1 MKLTIYISI
10 LLVFLCSACN
20 TQNKNE
26 HDLSINAYDVLSPD
40 LKTELPSELHEISG
54 LAYVDFGIVAGIQ
67 DENGIVYLIDIKTG
81 VIKEQIQFEKKGDF
95 EGIAIIDTVF
105 WALKSKG
112 DLIRIEPGKEKE
124 VFKTPLKGKNNAEGL
139 VYDRIHNRLLIVCKG
154 SPTHSDL
161 DIKDVKSIYAFD
173 IAKLKMYDDP
183 VFKIKVVE
191 IDSILK
197 LSGAEK
203 AWAKLS
209 RSIGSN
215 NSDLQLKPSAIAIH
229 PISGEYYILSAKPGM
244 LLKLDKNGSIIGFTK
259 LPAKLFKQP
268 EGICFDED
276 AAMIISNEGGK
287 NGKANLLKF
296 NYKKEK

>member
-10 LLVFLCSACN
+10 LLVFLCYACN
-20 TQNKNE
+20 TQQADDQ
-26 HDLSINAYDVLSPD
+26 DLSINEYDVLSPD
-40 LKTELPSELHEISG
+40 VKAELPSELQEISG
-54 LAYVDFGIVAGIQ
+54 LAYVDDGVVAGIQ
-67 DENGIVYLIDIKTG
+67 DENGIVYLIEITTG
-81 VIKEQIQFEKKGDF
+81 EINKRIQFEKKGDF
-95 EGIAIIDTVF
+95 EGIAIVDTTF

-139 VYDRIHNRLLIVCKG
+139 VYDKMNNRLMIACKG

-161 DIKDVKSIYAFD
+161 DIKDVKSIYVFE
-173 IAKLKMYDDP
+173 LPNNRMLDDP
-183 VFKIKVVE
+183 VFMIKVAE

-197 LSGAEK
+197 LSRIEK
-203 AWAKLS
+203 TWAKLS

-215 NSDLQLKPSAIAIH
+215 NSDLQFKPSAIAIH
-229 PISGEYYILSAKPGM
+229 PLSRHYYILSAKPGM
-244 LLKLDKNGSIIGFTK
+244 LIKLDKFGSIIGFTK
-259 LPAKLFKQP
+259 LPTKLFKQP

-287 NGKANLLKF
+287 KGKANLLKF
-296 NYKKEK
+296 NYKKER

>member
-10 LLVFLCSACN
+10 LLVFLCFACN
-20 TQNKNE
+20 TQNEDE
-26 HDLSINAYDVLSPD
+26 HDLSINEYDVLSPD
-40 LKTELPSELHEISG
+40 IKTDLPSELHEISG
-54 LAYVDFGIVAGIQ
+54 LAYVDDGIVAGIQ
-67 DENGIVYLIDIKTG
+67 DENGIIYLIDIKSG

-95 EGIAIIDTVF
+95 EGIEKIDTDF

-112 DLIRIEPGKEKE
+112 DLIRIKAGEKKK
-124 VFKTPLKGKNNAEGL
+124 VFNTPLKGKNNTEGL
-139 VYDRIHNRLLIVCKG
+139 VYDKVNNRLLIACKG
-154 SPTHSDL
+154 SPSHSDL

-173 IAKLKMYDDP
+173 LTSLKMLDDP
-183 VFKIKVVE
+183 IITIKVAE
-191 IDSILK
+191 IDSILM

-229 PISGEYYILSAKPGM
+229 PLSGDYYILSAKPGM
-244 LLKLDKNGSIIGFTK
+244 LLKLDKFGSIIGFTK